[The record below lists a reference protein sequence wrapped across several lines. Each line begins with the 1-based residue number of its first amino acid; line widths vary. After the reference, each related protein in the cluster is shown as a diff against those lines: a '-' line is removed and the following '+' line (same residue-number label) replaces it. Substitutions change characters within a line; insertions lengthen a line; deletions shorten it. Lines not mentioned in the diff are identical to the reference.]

1 MFWQAY
7 SPLGSPGS
15 TWMNGNVLKDPGV
28 VSIAEKLGKTPAQ
41 VALRWHIQMGHSVL
55 PKSTNQERIKKNL
68 DVYDWVI
75 QDDMLAKFTEIRQV
89 TLAIL

>member
-7 SPLGSPGS
+7 SPLGSPG
-15 TWMNGNVLKDPGV
+15 TPWMNSNVLQEPV
-28 VSIAEKLGKTPAQ
+28 ITLIANKLGKTPAQ
-41 VALRWHIQMGHSVL
+41 VALCWNIQMGHSVL

-68 DVYDWVI
+68 DVYAWVI